1 MGEILDRSELTIENI
16 MPFNIKIIAEG
27 GQAFRWNYI
36 KDCNYIGVVGDRVL
50 QVCQDGDKLIVRSN
64 KNEEV
69 KDFLIDYFDLARDY
83 KKIENELLKYKEIA
97 DAVLYCSGY
106 RILFQDPWETIIS
119 FIISA
124 NNQIRN
130 IKNTIENI
138 CQKYGNPLEFQ
149 GKTYYSFPGPEILA
163 SLSCDE
169 LKETR
174 CGYRAKYIIETAK
187 MVTNKEVDIYSLGKL
202 STDEARKELLRFP
215 GVGRKV
221 ADCILLY
228 SMRKF
233 DAFPID
239 VWIKRVLEHIYFN
252 GKEVP
257 IRKLQNFAESK
268 FGNLAGFAQQY
279 LFYYARNHLRSFAN
293 AQDDRQETQD
303 SLK

>member
-1 MGEILDRSELTIENI
+1 MGEILNKSKSEIIIENI
-16 MPFNIKIIAEG
+16 MPFNLKIIAEG
-27 GQAFRWNYI
+27 GQAFRWNYK
-36 KDCNYIGVVGDRVL
+36 KDNTYVGVAGDFVIE
-50 QVCQDGDKLIVRSN
+50 VCQDSDKLIAKSN
-64 KNEEV
+64 KNEDII
-69 KDFLIDYFDLARDY
+69 DFLIDYFDLARDY
-83 KKIENELLKYKEIA
+83 KKIENELLKFEEIA

-130 IKNTIENI
+130 IKKTIENI
-138 CQKYGNPLEFQ
+138 CQRYGNPLEFQ
-149 GKTYYSFPGPEILA
+149 GRTYYSFPRPEILA
-163 SLSCDE
+163 NLSCDE
-169 LKETR
+169 LAETR

-187 MVTNKEVDIYSLGKL
+187 MVTSKKVDIYNLGKL
-202 STDEARKELLRFP
+202 STDEARPELLRLP

-239 VWIKRVLEHIYFN
+239 VWIKRILEHIYFN
-252 GKEVP
+252 GKEMP
-257 IRKLQNFAESK
+257 IKKLQKFAESR

-279 LFYYARNHLRSFAN
+279 LFYYARNNLQH
-293 AQDDRQETQD
+293 
-303 SLK
+303 K